1 MVTGKGA
8 QRVPGDLR
16 IIMAV
21 VVDEPRRDDPALGVD
36 RPVGG
41 TAQFADLG
49 DLAVLDP
56 DIAAETRHPRPIDD
70 AAVLDQQIVRHRYPF
85 L

>member
-1 MVTGKGA
+1 MVAGKRA

-16 IIMAV
+16 IV
-21 VVDEPRRDDPALGVD
+21 VTVIVDEAGSDDPPVGVD
-36 RPVGG
+36 RPRGG
-41 TAQFADLG
+41 TAQLADLG

-85 L
+85 P